1 MTADLD
7 TTSAD
12 AVVLLPRRLRFFV
25 LAATFFFTYTLFFTC
40 TPPALRGREVT
51 NQNQIFNPM
60 VLIQ

>member
-1 MTADLD
+1 MTAD

-25 LAATFFFTYTLFFTC
+25 LAHAATFVFYTFFHTA
-40 TPPALRGREVT
+40 ALRGREVT

>member
-1 MTADLD
+1 MTEPHGCTMTAD

-25 LAATFFFTYTLFFTC
+25 LAAHFF